1 MTCSTSE
8 NQTYTILFQKLAD
21 AHSAHSAQD
30 DTQREEADRLMH
42 ESDEIKTVRELA
54 QAVSEQTGIETYTRT

>member
-8 NQTYTILFQKLAD
+8 NQPYTILFQKLAD
-21 AHSAHSAQD
+21 ARSAQD
-30 DTQREEADRLMH
+30 ETQREEADRVMH

-54 QAVSEQTGIETYTRT
+54 EAASEQTEIEIYTRT

>member
-8 NQTYTILFQKLAD
+8 TQPYTILFQKLAD
-21 AHSAHSAQD
+21 ARSAQD
-30 DTQREEADRLMH
+30 EAQREETDRVMH

-54 QAVSEQTGIETYTRT
+54 EAASEQKGIETYTTA

>member
-8 NQTYTILFQKLAD
+8 NQPYTILFQKVAD
-21 AHSAHSAQD
+21 ARSAQD
-30 DTQREEADRLMH
+30 DIQREEADRVMH

-54 QAVSEQTGIETYTRT
+54 EAASEQTDIVTYTRA

>member
-8 NQTYTILFQKLAD
+8 TQPYTILFQKLAD
-21 AHSAHSAQD
+21 ARSAQD
-30 DTQREEADRLMH
+30 EAEREEAERVMR

-54 QAVSEQTGIETYTRT
+54 EAASEQKSIETYTSA